1 MKILFPGAVLEP
13 SGDPLGGLGVSGG
26 ASKDFWRDLVEILGE
41 LGAKM
46 VPRWT
51 QDGPSWQQVAPK
63 MGHDGAKM
71 AILRSV
77 WELLG
82 GSWEHC
88 CSHFLRFLEKWPKC
102 KNEQHS
108 NTFAVFLGGVGASS
122 GGSWRLSWERF
133 GGYVGRCWLQDG
145 VFLAILGDVWT
156 SWRQGWR
163 TRAQDAADDRKS
175 WRPGGGEG
183 VMQGTR
189 RISGTPPLRNCKGRG
204 WSSHLHLELPTPP
217 GNS

>member
-1 MKILFPGAVLEP
+1 MSWSPLATPWVVLGCLGALL
-13 SGDPLGGLGVSGG
+13 D
-26 ASKDFWRDLVEILGE
+26 DLVEIFGE
-41 LGAKM
+41 VGAKM
-46 VPRWT
+46 GPRWT

-77 WELLG
+77 WELFG
-82 GSWEHC
+82 WSWDHLW
-88 CSHFLRFLEKWPKC
+88 SLFLRFLQKWPKC
-102 KNEQHS
+102 KNDQHYS
-108 NTFAVFLGGVGASS
+108 TFAIILGVGASS
-122 GGSWRLSWERF
+122 RGSWRLPWERF

-175 WRPGGGEG
+175 WIFGSLEG
-183 VMQGTR
+183 
-189 RISGTPPLRNCKGRG
+189 GRG
-204 WSSHLHLELPTPP
+204 
-217 GNS
+217 